1 MGVKKAR
8 CYKLVHPSLF
18 SLEETQE
25 SDGAARALT
34 PAVGRFA
41 LLRLVYSTSLFI
53 HSFIH
58 SYVHLPDM

>member
-25 SDGAARALT
+25 SDGAAARALT

-41 LLRLVYSTSLFI
+41 LLRLVYSTI